1 MSWKLAWGMAIGLTV
16 GIAIARVAEDPE
28 NGTASW
34 EMTPMYHVPPILKYL
49 RGSQGIGDACVR
61 SECLQCC
68 WRLPALLFAVFVA
81 PSVPLVMSILLDMVG
96 RAVRIWAMKVAQ
108 RRHAQDRILPVR
120 VPGRFSELVSG

>member
-1 MSWKLAWGMAIGLTV
+1 MNFVTVTQHLSPLQQILWCLYMLAAVML
-16 GIAIARVAEDPE
+16 
-28 NGTASW
+28 
-34 EMTPMYHVPPILKYL
+34 PMYHVPPILKYL